1 MRKPWDFEQPLCS
14 EAGIAGADIWF
25 LDSGFGKSE
34 PQIQIV
40 KKVCNSCIEKRDC
53 FQYALHN
60 KVRGIWG
67 GTTFSERERIRKQ
80 RNIKAAE
87 IVLHFNA
94 AKYKE
99 TA

>member
-1 MRKPWDFEQPLCS
+1 MKKPWEFEQPLCR
-14 EAGIAGADIWF
+14 EVGAAGADIWF
-25 LDSGFGKSE
+25 MDSGFGKSE
-34 PQIQIV
+34 SQIRMI
-40 KKVCNSCIEKRDC
+40 KKICNSCVEQNDC
-53 FQYALHN
+53 LTYALHN

-80 RNIKAAE
+80 RNIKAEE
-87 IVLHFNA
+87 IIMFFNA